1 MNPDA
6 FLITV
11 GLINIAGSGLCAI
24 YTFRSHA
31 RDTYV
36 YWGLMHL
43 SYALMPLFGL
53 GDDFIGLQDE
63 TRLDF
68 IMGGFS
74 AFFSLL
80 TLLFFFFAALIDAT
94 RVKPNKWLNGAI
106 VVIIGLLLILFQ
118 TPALF
123 DLSRTFFRA
132 VILPVGLLAFL
143 LFARYL
149 RSRGHL
155 IDWPG
160 LTLLLS
166 FFFSLAG
173 FLSLVL
179 LSRENPWRAYGWY
192 LYSWI
197 GVAGLW
203 VTWYLSLRRDRQVVG
218 WSSSP

>member
-6 FLITV
+6 FLVAV
-11 GLINIAGSGLCAI
+11 GLINIVGSGFCAI

-53 GDDFIGLQDE
+53 GDDFIGLQDK

-94 RVKPNKWLNGAI
+94 RVKPGKFLNGVI
-106 VVIIGLLLILFQ
+106 VVLIILLLVLFQ

-132 VILPVGLLAFL
+132 VILPVGLVAFL

-155 IDWPG
+155 IGWPG

-179 LSRENPWRAYGWY
+179 LSPENPWRAYGWY

-203 VTWYLSLRRDRQVVG
+203 VTWYLDLRRDRQVVG

>member
-6 FLITV
+6 FLVAV
-11 GLINIAGSGLCAI
+11 GLINIVGSGLCAI

-36 YWGLMHL
+36 YWSLMHL

-68 IMGGFS
+68 VMGGFS

-94 RVKPNKWLNGAI
+94 RVKPGKFLNGAI
-106 VVIIGLLLILFQ
+106 VVIIILLLDLFQ

-155 IDWPG
+155 IGWPG

-179 LSRENPWRAYGWY
+179 LSPENPWRAYGWY

-203 VTWYLSLRRDRQVVG
+203 VTWYISLRRD
-218 WSSSP
+218 SMF